1 MNTAKSI
8 VRSNFEIV
16 ENTLRVLA
24 QHFEIIK
31 KTNPNARMSVTLH
44 NGAWTG
50 KGVKG

>member
-16 ENTLRVLA
+16 ENTLSVLT

-31 KTNPNARMSVTLH
+31 KTNPSAKMSVSLH
-44 NGAWTG
+44 QNKWTA
-50 KGVKG
+50 KVTRH